1 LRAAEPRRL
10 VRRALDWELSPAD
23 VLRRVRGDPY
33 PVALLGAWAGGS
45 DIVAS
50 GPLRTCGAPEPW
62 AAALD
67 EPLPEETG
75 PGFGGGWI
83 GYLGFGLADQVL
95 PVPPAP
101 GEARRLPAWWLG
113 YYDHVLR
120 RDRATGRWTFEALWT
135 PARAAALEARF
146 AELTRR
152 ADTPPRDYSCGPFS
166 LIPSAAE
173 HQAAVWKAIDY
184 IRRGDIFQANIC
196 LRLEASFSGDPLDA
210 FCRAATR
217 LDPPFAAFLR
227 LPGGAVASLSPEL
240 FLRRTGTA
248 VWSRP
253 IKGTRSRPSGEQAA
267 QRERAA
273 LERSAKDRAENMMI
287 VDLMRNDLSRV
298 CMPGSVRV
306 PARLRAEAHPG
317 VWHLVSDVRGRLP
330 AGVGDGR
337 LIAAAFPPGS
347 VTGAPKVRAL
357 EVIHDLE
364 ATPREVYTGAIGYRS
379 PVAGLELNVAIRTF
393 EFADGRVW
401 LGSGGGIVAASE
413 PAAEYRECL
422 AKATPLIGALG
433 ATLSEEPGV
442 ATEQAGSAPRPVAPG
457 QRPRPAR
464 GVFTSLRVT
473 DGRAP
478 DLSAHL
484 TRLAESVGRLYG
496 KPLPP
501 GLSAD
506 LAALL
511 PGRSGRL
518 RITARPAGGP
528 LHVAAEVVPAGPVP
542 LAVTLRLATI
552 PGGLGPHKWTDRRLL
567 AALAGRLG
575 PDQHLLIADRD
586 GQILETDRA
595 SVFAVIDGVLR
606 TPPADGRILPGITR
620 AAVLELAARDGLPV
634 LEEPITA
641 PRLLEATEVF
651 VTNSVAGLVPARSLD
666 QPAASWSAGPWSS
679 RLRTA
684 LASRALRP
692 VAVTQTR
699 LEART
704 RAGDATTHSRR
715 LADPSPMIVL
725 IDNYDS
731 FTYNLA
737 HLLLGDQCQV
747 EVVRNDEVTVAD
759 IARLRP
765 DGIVISPGPGTPAA
779 AGISVAAVRGCAATT
794 PLLGICLGHQAIA
807 AAYGAQITTAPQPV
821 HGQAAT
827 ITHDG
832 RGLLSGLPPRFRAA
846 RYHSLIVDEPTLPPA
861 LVVTARGPGGMPM
874 GLRHAEHPAEGV
886 QFHPESI
893 LTPQGR
899 YIMRN
904 FVTTVVTARR
914 GPVIGRPPPRPRPRL
929 PGRGRAGAA
938 PGPAQQAPQ
947 VASPG
952 IARGGQ
958 HGPEN
963 REREHSA
970 QRGEDPGDDQPQPAP
985 ASGESGHEPVLMRRR
1000 LLLPGRLLGQ
1010 HRLRAQ
1016 QRHRHG
1022 RVAGFPVQGTL
1033 LRLQRLERGLLRA
1046 DLLLDGEQSTD
1057 RAGLLQQRLQLGDRG
1072 LRRAD
1077 QAAHVGH
1084 LLGYV
1089 LGTLGQRGLRAQ
1101 GGGQR
1106 AERPGVLGDGDLQL
1120 QAHRGTRRIGGV
1132 DRGALARDVAAL
1144 GGDDA
1149 GRPGGGGGHVLGL
1162 DREAGGVDDALAGQ
1176 GQLGRLAS
1184 R

>member
-1 LRAAEPRRL
+1 LRAAEPGWL
-10 VRRALDWELSPAD
+10 VRRTLDWELSPAD
-23 VLRRVRGDPY
+23 VLRRVRSDPY

-50 GPLRTCGAPEPW
+50 GPLRTCRAPEPW

-67 EPLPEETG
+67 EPLPDLAG

-83 GYLGFGLADQVL
+83 GYLGFGLAGQVL

-101 GEARRLPAWWLG
+101 GDARRLPAWWLG

-120 RDRATGRWTFEALWT
+120 RDRVTGRWTFEALCT
-135 PARAAALEARF
+135 PARAAALEARL

-152 ADTPPRDYSCGPFS
+152 ADTPPRDYSCGPFG

-173 HQAAVWKAIDY
+173 HQAAVAQAIGY

-210 FCRAATR
+210 FCRAASQ

-240 FLRRTGTA
+240 FLRRSGTA

-253 IKGTRSRPSGEQAA
+253 IKGTRSRPPGQEAA
-267 QRERAA
+267 QRERTA

-298 CMPGSVRV
+298 CLPGSVRV

-317 VWHLVSDVRGRLP
+317 VWHLVSDVQGRLP

-393 EFADGRVW
+393 EFAGGRVW

-422 AKATPLIGALG
+422 AKAAPLVAALG
-433 ATLSEEPGV
+433 AVISEEPPA
-442 ATEQAGSAPRPVAPG
+442 ATGQAGPVASS

-478 DLSAHL
+478 DLDAHL
-484 TRLAESVGRLYG
+484 ARLAASAGRLYG

-501 GLSAD
+501 GLAAD

-528 LHVAAEVVPAGPVP
+528 LHVAAEVVAAGPVP

-552 PGGLGPHKWTDRRLL
+552 PGGLGPHKWADRRLL
-567 AALAGRLG
+567 ATLAGHLG
-575 PDQHLLIADRD
+575 PGEHLLIADSD

-595 SVFAVIDGVLR
+595 SVFAVIGGILR
-606 TPPADGRILPGITR
+606 TPPADGRILPGVTR
-620 AAVLELAARDGLPV
+620 AAVLELAARNGLPV

-641 PRLLEATEVF
+641 PGLVEATEVF

-666 QPAASWSAGPWSS
+666 QPAASWPAGPWSS

-684 LASRALRP
+684 LASRPRRSPRPDRPAALTP
-692 VAVTQTR
+692 AGP
-699 LEART
+699 EAR
-704 RAGDATTHSRR
+704 AGAGAAATHPRR
-715 LADPSPMIVL
+715 LADPAPLIVL

-737 HLLLGDQCQV
+737 HLLLSDHCQV

-759 IARLRP
+759 IARLGP
-765 DGIVISPGPGTPAA
+765 DGIVISPGPGTPAD
-779 AGISVAAVRGCAATT
+779 AGISVAAVRHCATTT

-861 LVVTARGPGGMPM
+861 LAVTARGPGGVPM

-899 YIMRN
+899 RIMGN

-914 GPVIGRPPPRPRPRL
+914 GR
-929 PGRGRAGAA
+929 
-938 PGPAQQAPQ
+938 
-947 VASPG
+947 
-952 IARGGQ
+952 
-958 HGPEN
+958 
-963 REREHSA
+963 
-970 QRGEDPGDDQPQPAP
+970 
-985 ASGESGHEPVLMRRR
+985 
-1000 LLLPGRLLGQ
+1000 
-1010 HRLRAQ
+1010 
-1016 QRHRHG
+1016 
-1022 RVAGFPVQGTL
+1022 
-1033 LRLQRLERGLLRA
+1033 
-1046 DLLLDGEQSTD
+1046 
-1057 RAGLLQQRLQLGDRG
+1057 
-1072 LRRAD
+1072 
-1077 QAAHVGH
+1077 
-1084 LLGYV
+1084 
-1089 LGTLGQRGLRAQ
+1089 
-1101 GGGQR
+1101 
-1106 AERPGVLGDGDLQL
+1106 
-1120 QAHRGTRRIGGV
+1120 
-1132 DRGALARDVAAL
+1132 
-1144 GGDDA
+1144 
-1149 GRPGGGGGHVLGL
+1149 
-1162 DREAGGVDDALAGQ
+1162 
-1176 GQLGRLAS
+1176 
-1184 R
+1184 